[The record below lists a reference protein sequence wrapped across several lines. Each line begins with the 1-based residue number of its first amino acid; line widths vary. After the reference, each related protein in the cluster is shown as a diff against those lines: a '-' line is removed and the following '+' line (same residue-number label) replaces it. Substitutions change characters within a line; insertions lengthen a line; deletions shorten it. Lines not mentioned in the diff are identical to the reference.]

1 MQTLV
6 LGNILNR
13 FGMLPQR
20 VLVPLTQDLV
30 AEDGYNPDPTLEI
43 EEEKLFTVFN
53 LALTFQKIKTF
64 QCRPD

>member
-1 MQTLV
+1 
-6 LGNILNR
+6 
-13 FGMLPQR
+13 MLPQR

>member
-6 LGNILNR
+6 LETLSR

-20 VLVPLTQDLV
+20 ALVPLTQDLV

-43 EEEKLFTVFN
+43 
-53 LALTFQKIKTF
+53 
-64 QCRPD
+64 